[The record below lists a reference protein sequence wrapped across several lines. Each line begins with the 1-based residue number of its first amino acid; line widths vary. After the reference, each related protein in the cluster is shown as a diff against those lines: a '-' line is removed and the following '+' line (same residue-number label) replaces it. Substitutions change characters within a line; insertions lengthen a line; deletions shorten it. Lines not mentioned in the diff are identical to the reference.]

1 MATLGLIH
9 ILAIINKRFPIIR
22 GFFSIAIN
30 FLYKNINNDKVK
42 CKYFFVVNV
51 FTNVNS
57 RRVEFHS
64 NEPGI

>member
-1 MATLGLIH
+1 MATLVLIH
-9 ILAIINKRFPIIR
+9 ILALINKRFPIIR
-22 GFFSIAIN
+22 FFSIAIN

-42 CKYFFVVNV
+42 SKYFFAVNV